1 MKSRFSRYSGLIL
14 IPPLNANVR
23 DDIDK
28 SMMIQLDKVNPK
40 FRQLTDLL
48 FFSDRMDLDLSEFKQ
63 LLKENHDPHFDY
75 LWDRFKK
82 GTEIFWENGEQFWFD
97 RLSFL
102 LSLNEKTLA
111 KYVEDYLQKRMFSTV
126 RAKFSIDIK
135 YDNEYLQFLQ
145 FCKVK
150 HFRKESLVPVKNYLT
165 EMPSHLSTDK
175 LIKIVNSFIPIVFN
189 DIDEYASIITK
200 KITQSARHFDL
211 LLALEQQGILFD
223 KRPIIRLAFEI
234 IVERAHN
241 DKNRRAFFTI
251 INDPTIRNGLKQIYN
266 SSHHPKLMALISDC
280 DYQIIEEH
288 HLRNVKNLVD
298 LDATVADE
306 IAIIYADKLYHRST
320 GHKKANADRLI
331 RLLKTIPQIMPKK
344 ILAYLSSNNKMSDIK
359 YVLSAFPDLRKLA
372 AFV

>member
-145 FCKVK
+145 FCKVC
-150 HFRKESLVPVKNYLT
+150 
-165 EMPSHLSTDK
+165 
-175 LIKIVNSFIPIVFN
+175 
-189 DIDEYASIITK
+189 
-200 KITQSARHFDL
+200 L
-211 LLALEQQGILFD
+211 LY
-223 KRPIIRLAFEI
+223 
-234 IVERAHN
+234 
-241 DKNRRAFFTI
+241 T
-251 INDPTIRNGLKQIYN
+251 
-266 SSHHPKLMALISDC
+266 S
-280 DYQIIEEH
+280 
-288 HLRNVKNLVD
+288 
-298 LDATVADE
+298 
-306 IAIIYADKLYHRST
+306 
-320 GHKKANADRLI
+320 
-331 RLLKTIPQIMPKK
+331 
-344 ILAYLSSNNKMSDIK
+344 
-359 YVLSAFPDLRKLA
+359 
-372 AFV
+372 